1 MSELVQGRTP
11 LPYALGE
18 LIDNSLRALLTVEGK
33 MTRTIVISILLSGSS
48 RGLISV
54 WDNGIAMSK
63 KQLNDWAVM
72 NLAMEDREGPLK
84 SVRDD
89 SRPETF
95 GDKRFLT
102 GNLSYFGV
110 R

>member
-1 MSELVQGRTP
+1 M
-11 LPYALGE
+11 
-18 LIDNSLRALLTVEGK
+18 K
-33 MTRTIVISILLSGSS
+33 RTIVISILLNGSAK
-48 RGLISV
+48 GLISV

-84 SVRDD
+84 PVRDD
-89 SRPETF
+89 NKPQTV

-110 R
+110 RPKHTCPRYPRFTVLSHHVISLPR